1 MSALRLQ
8 HPVSGASRGEWMS
21 YMNHCNVVAN
31 IALALMHDPCGH
43 RPHEDPALDDS
54 DPDERQEEQC
64 RRADLALEF
73 YLTRSSAE
81 VESTDGATR
90 DEARGIAASG
100 TDPWSGSS
108 HGDGFPD

>member
-43 RPHEDPALDDS
+43 RPHEDPMLDDS
-54 DPDERQEEQC
+54 NPGERQEEQR

-73 YLTRSSAE
+73 YLTRSSAA
-81 VESTDGATR
+81 VESSNGATC
-90 DEARGIAASG
+90 DEARGIAADG
-100 TDPWSGSS
+100 TDPWSGPS

>member
-43 RPHEDPALDDS
+43 RPHEDPMLDDS
-54 DPDERQEEQC
+54 NPGERQEEQR
-64 RRADLALEF
+64 RRADLAVARRRLPR
-73 YLTRSSAE
+73 LTP
-81 VESTDGATR
+81 ESTWTSR
-90 DEARGIAASG
+90 
-100 TDPWSGSS
+100 P
-108 HGDGFPD
+108 